1 MKITSVVAGFVVAT
15 FADSSLF
22 GAEDPT
28 AQNRFFVTLP
38 PPLAPSALLVDSPFG
53 TEKILQRVPFDCF
66 DIICFHPYRNPNAPE
81 DRFDWWVL
89 DQYVKRF
96 HKSDLTPDYPLVRM
110 SFLEQTDEL
119 LKVTSTPL
127 CLPTIQQAR
136 TRWCSGVRGPL
147 PMCASTIPSRD

>member
-28 AQNRFFVTLP
+28 AQNRFFV
-38 PPLAPSALLVDSPFG
+38 
-53 TEKILQRVPFDCF
+53 
-66 DIICFHPYRNPNAPE
+66 N
-81 DRFDWWVL
+81 L